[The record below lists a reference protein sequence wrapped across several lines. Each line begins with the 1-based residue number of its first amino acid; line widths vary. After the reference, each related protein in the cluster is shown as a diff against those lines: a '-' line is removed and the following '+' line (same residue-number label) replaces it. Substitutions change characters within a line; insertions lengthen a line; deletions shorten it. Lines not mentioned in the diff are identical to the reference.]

1 MFTNAGY
8 GAPPGFLPEACSQ
21 ETPLLGDAGLNAPYL
36 DPVSRVYLGAE
47 SS

>member
-21 ETPLLGDAGLNAPYL
+21 ETPLLGDAGRIAPYL
-36 DPVSRVYLGAE
+36 DPVSPVYSGVE
-47 SS
+47 PS